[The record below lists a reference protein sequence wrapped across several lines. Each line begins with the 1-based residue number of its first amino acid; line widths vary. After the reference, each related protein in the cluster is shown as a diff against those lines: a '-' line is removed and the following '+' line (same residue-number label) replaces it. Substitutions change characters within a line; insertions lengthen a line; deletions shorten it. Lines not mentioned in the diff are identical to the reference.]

1 MAGGFGHGAFA
12 HGFAAGGWRNGYAGG
27 WGGGWG
33 WGWGGGWGG
42 GLFWP
47 YYYDDAL
54 LYALW
59 PGAYYDP
66 FFDYGPD
73 DLFAGLFWPGYG
85 YDYNAYAGDLYGG
98 SLYAMAPA
106 RGHRRHHR
114 EPVEAQANAAEACA
128 ASAPG
133 VTDVPLDR
141 IEKAIQPSVDQTN
154 LLNDLKTAT
163 GKAND
168 ILHAAC
174 PNEPPLTPVSRVA
187 AIAKR
192 LDATEQAV
200 DMIRAPL
207 TKLYDSL
214 GDEQKQKFDAIALGR
229 HRRAPKKAEPGDF
242 VAQCKE
248 RAQQFTDLPVQQIS
262 DTLKPTG
269 DQKSAFDTLKMTSEK
284 AGANVEDSC
293 PAQAPQTVTARF
305 DAIDTRLKAMKG
317 AIDLIAPKLK
327 DFYATLTDDQKAQ
340 FNLMTVPNPQAQNR
354 G

>member
-1 MAGGFGHGAFA
+1 MAGGFGHMQGAFGR
-12 HGFAAGGWRNGYAGG
+12 GFAGGGWRNHYGY
-27 WGGGWG
+27 GWG
-33 WGWGGGWGG
+33 WSGG

-47 YYYDDAL
+47 YYYDAAL

-59 PGAYYDP
+59 PNGYYDP

-85 YDYNAYAGDLYGG
+85 YGYDYDAYAGDFYGG
-98 SLYAMAPA
+98 SLYARAPE

-114 EPVEAQANAAEACA
+114 EAVETQANAADICA

-133 VTDVPLDR
+133 VTDLPIER
-141 IEKAIQPSVDQTN
+141 IEKAIQPSADQTN

-168 ILHAAC
+168 ILRAAC
-174 PNEPPLTPVSRVA
+174 PSQLPLTPVSRVT

-192 LDATEQAV
+192 LDATAQAV
-200 DMIRAPL
+200 DTIRAPL
-207 TKLYDSL
+207 AKLYDSL
-214 GDEQKQKFDAIALGR
+214 GDEQKQKFDAIALGH
-229 HRRAPKKAEPGDF
+229 HRRAPKKTEPGDF

-269 DQKSAFDTLKMTSEK
+269 DQKSAFDALKMTSDK
-284 AGANVEDSC
+284 AAANVEDSC
-293 PAQAPQTVTARF
+293 PAQAPQNVTARF
-305 DAIDTRLKAMKG
+305 DAIDTRLKAMKD
-317 AIDLIAPKLK
+317 AINLIAPKLK

-340 FNLMTVPNPQAQNR
+340 FNLMTAPSPQAQNR